1 MKKIY
6 ITLLL
11 ISTYIVNAQ
20 VIYNETFDNFIL
32 GNLGTD
38 SDGLIPGQ
46 GDWLTFGETQISKNN
61 NLFTIENEQGRGKA
75 LKLKSEIMPNVYG
88 NVIKKNINQLIN
100 NRRSGYNVIKFEI
113 DYYTGPK
120 GEIKPPT
127 GAGNVL
133 LFNSSNSYRY
143 LFAIRFS
150 YSGNFYAYTDSG
162 GAYHNRITFNNNND
176 VFPFDTWLKIILYL
190 DYNNKKIYTEIPYF
204 NKVVKV
210 DFLNLATSNNLFED
224 FKPQNVQLYFRTI
237 EVIDDKKVYVKVDN
251 IKITALKDIPTYLSV
266 NEVLNEKFNIFP
278 NPVNDV
284 LNITNNNNIKINKI
298 KLYNENGKFIKEEN
312 YNTENNIQ
320 LNIENL
326 QSGIYMLDLE
336 TDHGSA
342 TKKIIKKLKE
352 TPRYFR
358 GVFVLFRTTTAF
370 AFLCYNW

>member
-1 MKKIY
+1 MKKVYTFLFFAFSY
-6 ITLLL
+6 I
-11 ISTYIVNAQ
+11 INAQ

-38 SDGLIPGQ
+38 PDGLIPGQ
-46 GDWLTFGETQISKNN
+46 GGWLTFGETQISKNN
-61 NLFTIENEQGRGKA
+61 NLFTIENEQGRGKV

-88 NVIKKNINQLIN
+88 NVIKKNINQLID
-100 NRRSGYNVIKFEI
+100 NRRSGYNVIKFET

-120 GEIKPPT
+120 GKIEPPT

-133 LFNSSNSYRY
+133 LFNSLNQNGINRY

-150 YSGNFYAYTDSG
+150 YSGNFYAYADSG
-162 GAYHNRITFNNNND
+162 GGYPNRITFNNND
-176 VFPFDTWLKIILYL
+176 VFPFDTWLKIIVYL
-190 DYNNKKIYTEIPYF
+190 DYDNKKIYTQIPYF
-204 NKVVKV
+204 NKIVKV
-210 DFLNLATSNNLFED
+210 DFLNLATSNNLFSD

-251 IKITALKDIPTYLSV
+251 VKITALKDLPTYLSV

-284 LNITNNNNIKINKI
+284 VNITNNDNIKINKI
-298 KLYNENGKFIKEEN
+298 KIYNENGKFVKEEN

-326 QSGIYMLDLE
+326 QSGIYMFDLK
-336 TDHGSA
+336 TDHGSVS
-342 TKKIIKKLKE
+342 KKIIK
-352 TPRYFR
+352 
-358 GVFVLFRTTTAF
+358 
-370 AFLCYNW
+370 N

>member
-11 ISTYIVNAQ
+11 VFTYIVNAQ

-38 SDGLIPGQ
+38 PDGLIPGQ
-46 GDWLTFGETQISKNN
+46 GGWLTFGETQISKNN
-61 NLFTIENEQGRGKA
+61 NLFTIENEQGRGKV

-88 NVIKKNINQLIN
+88 NVIKKNINQLIG
-100 NRRSGYNVIKFEI
+100 NRRSGYNVIKFEV

-120 GEIKPPT
+120 GQVKPPT

-150 YSGNFYAYTDSG
+150 YSGNFYAHTDSG

-176 VFPFDTWLKIILYL
+176 VFPFDTWLKIIVYL
-190 DYNNKKIYTEIPYF
+190 DYDNKKIYTEIPYF

-224 FKPQNVQLYFRTI
+224 FKPENVQLYFRTI

-251 IKITALKDIPTYLSV
+251 IKITALKDIPSYLSI

-284 LNITNNNNIKINKI
+284 VNITNNDNIQVKKIKI
-298 KLYNENGKFIKEEN
+298 YSESGKFINEEN
-312 YNTENNIQ
+312 FNTEDNIQ

-326 QSGIYMLDLE
+326 QSGIYLLNFE

-342 TKKIIKKLKE
+342 TKKIIK
-352 TPRYFR
+352 
-358 GVFVLFRTTTAF
+358 
-370 AFLCYNW
+370 N

>member
-284 LNITNNNNIKINKI
+284 VNITNNDNIKINKI
-298 KLYNENGKFIKEEN
+298 KIYNENGKFVKEEN